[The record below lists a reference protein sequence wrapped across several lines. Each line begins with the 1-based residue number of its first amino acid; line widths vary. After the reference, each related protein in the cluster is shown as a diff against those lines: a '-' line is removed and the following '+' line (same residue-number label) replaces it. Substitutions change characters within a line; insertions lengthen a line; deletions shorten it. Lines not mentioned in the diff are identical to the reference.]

1 MRRTELEFL
10 PAALEVQDSPPSPL
24 GRAIVWT
31 LIALV
36 VWAIAWACFGKVD
49 IVVTAQGKVIPSQ
62 RVKTLQPLE
71 IGVVKALHVRDGQR
85 VTAGE
90 ALLDLDPT
98 QASADATRLAR
109 EREEVEL
116 ELLRLQ
122 TLAAAPLQAT
132 EPPTLPLPGHI
143 DANLAALQRN
153 ALNSEWQAQRAKLA
167 ALAQDIAGKHAEH
180 AAMAAQVA
188 KLTETLPLI
197 TRRAENLKT
206 LTDKQ
211 LAPQQ
216 QYLELE
222 QQRIETAQDLEA
234 SRHSLTQIEAALEG
248 LSKQRDALQADF
260 ARDLAERRLNA
271 QRRLT
276 AIEQELTKSDQRQRL
291 QQLVAPVDGVVQ
303 QLAVH
308 TIGGVVTP
316 AQPLMVIVPVE
327 DTLEVEA
334 FIENKD
340 IGFVQANQTAAVKV
354 EAFPFT
360 KYGTLTGTL
369 RHISFDAIADEQRGL
384 LFATRV
390 ALEKTALQVEDKLI
404 PLTPGMAVTVEVK
417 TGTRR
422 LIEYFLSPLLQHVDE
437 SVRER

>member
-36 VWAIAWACFGKVD
+36 VGAIAWACVGKVD

-62 RVKTLQPLE
+62 RVKTIQPLE
-71 IGVVKALHVRDGQR
+71 IGVVKAIHVRDGQR

-90 ALLDLDPT
+90 PLLELDPT
-98 QASADATRLAR
+98 QASADATRLQR

-122 TLAAAPLQAT
+122 ALFAEALPRDQ
-132 EPPTLPLPGHI
+132 PPTLRFPAGT

-167 ALAQDIAGKHAEH
+167 ALAQDIAGKRAEH

-197 TRRAENLKT
+197 TRRAENFKT
-206 LTDKQ
+206 LTAKQ
-211 LAPQQ
+211 LAPEQ

-222 QQRIETAQDLEA
+222 QQRIETSQDLEA

-291 QQLVAPVDGVVQ
+291 QQLTAPVDGVVQ
-303 QLAVH
+303 QLAAH

-340 IGFVQANQTAAVKV
+340 IGFVRAEQTAAVKV

>member
-1 MRRTELEFL
+1 MSRTELEFL
-10 PAALEVQDSPPSPL
+10 PAALEVQETPPSPL
-24 GRAIVWT
+24 GRTITWT
-31 LIALV
+31 IIALV
-36 VWAIAWACFGKVD
+36 VGAVVWACLGKID

-62 RVKTLQPLE
+62 RVKTVQPLE
-71 IGVVKALHVRDGQR
+71 IGVVKAIHVRDGQS
-85 VTAGE
+85 VKAGE
-90 ALLDLDPT
+90 PLIDLDPT

-109 EREEVEL
+109 EHEEVEL

-122 TLAAAPLQAT
+122 TLSNASLEITQ
-132 EPPTLPLPGHI
+132 PPTLRLPEQT
-143 DANLAALQRN
+143 AAELAALQRN
-153 ALNSEWQAQRAKLA
+153 ALRSEWQAQRAKLA
-167 ALAQDIAGKHAEH
+167 ALAQDIAAKHAEH
-180 AAMAAQVA
+180 GAMSAHVA
-188 KLTETLPLI
+188 KLTDTLPLI
-197 TRRAENLKT
+197 TRRAQNLKT
-206 LTDKQ
+206 LSEKQ
-211 LAPQQ
+211 LAPEQ

-222 QQRIETAQDLEA
+222 QQRIETAQDLEG
-234 SRHSLTQIEAALEG
+234 SRHTLTQIEAALEG
-248 LSKQRDALQADF
+248 LAQQRDALQADF
-260 ARDLAERRLNA
+260 ARDLAERRLEA
-271 QRRLT
+271 QRRLS
-276 AIEQELTKSDQRQRL
+276 ALEQELTKSDQRQRL
-291 QQLVAPVDGVVQ
+291 QQLTAPVDGIVQ
-303 QLAVH
+303 QLAAH

-360 KYGTLTGTL
+360 KYGTLDATL
-369 RHISFDAIADEQRGL
+369 HHISFDAITDEKRGL

-390 ALEKTALQVEDKLI
+390 ALQKTALQVEDKLI

-422 LIEYFLSPLLQHVDE
+422 LIGYFLSPLMQHVDE